1 MLCYHFY
8 LPTFTQV
15 EVHNSGCCQSSIMHI
30 HAAKLLAQQ
39 KSVIAKLGDEDHIA
53 SYYLEYAHHVLGTMT
68 AKNHV
73 SHTP

>member
-1 MLCYHFY
+1 
-8 LPTFTQV
+8 
-15 EVHNSGCCQSSIMHI
+15 MHI

-39 KSVIAKLGDEDHIA
+39 KPLIAKLGDEDHIA